1 MKKTLLLSILI
12 SFGLYGQDYT
22 TGNARSF
29 QDMQIG
35 TVWEE
40 VPVQGS
46 PYYDDVYRVGET
58 LVNHRNV
65 RLLMRY
71 NAYLDQIEM
80 KDKYGKAFNLLKR
93 KDLTATIAGKRYVL
107 LEYKDKNKK
116 VTGYFLPQNNG
127 ATVLYWKPK
136 KVFVQAAKPESGYD
150 EFRMPEYADASAFY
164 LSVDGETP
172 EKIQLSKRSVL
183 RNLKGNRSGI
193 KDFILKNNLKLKSAE
208 DVVKLLDFYNTS
220 L

>member
-1 MKKTLLLSILI
+1 MNKILLLSILI

-46 PYYDDVYRVGET
+46 PYFDDVYRVGET

-107 LEYKDKNKK
+107 LEFTENNKK
-116 VTGYFLPQNNG
+116 VSGYFIPQNTG
-127 ATVLYWKPK
+127 AAVLYWKPK

-150 EFRMPEYADASAFY
+150 EFKMPEYADASAYFI
-164 LSVDGETP
+164 SVDGKSP

-183 RNLKGNRSGI
+183 RHLKGNRAEI
-193 KDFILKNNLKLKSAE
+193 KDFVVENNLKLKTAE
-208 DVVKLLDFYNTS
+208 EVVRLLDFYNAS